1 MAQQSPCAD
10 DRSMEGGDDA
20 PSSPA
25 AREAQAARDARL
37 RNLDASPS
45 APQWPE
51 LPGRFSEKIAEQL
64 ALLRGE
70 LPLTPQSK
78 VKKKS
83 LKDAATQVRG
93 QAAKVGLM
101 LARVATAEE
110 ANGVL
115 GGLADSV
122 DVYIS
127 WALGMMAG
135 VGPTTRTQIRTLSE
149 AMITAVEKLNV
160 AALSGGGDSPP
171 TSDLK
176 PLIGRL
182 WARCDEIDDMK
193 VDELTLIGR
202 KITELLALIKD
213 ARSELVDAIE
223 NPPTSEPETEPEP
236 EPEPQPA
243 GSSPAAH
250 EDEEQDDCEFSD
262 DDDIGEDEELSA
274 EERLVL
280 PRADAVVERV
290 LEFSKCVLRC
300 LLLLQGDRHE
310 RDAMMLLSGATDLPN
325 WNKDSPSLEP
335 LLVLMQSFSTSVD
348 EIVCGAVYSPQDR
361 ASVAKHA
368 SALRESVQSCTKLVS
383 EAMSAAARDGAKCA
397 AGVNSMQEA
406 GSEVEE
412 TAKELAV
419 FLEFVG
425 S

>member
-1 MAQQSPCAD
+1 
-10 DRSMEGGDDA
+10 MEGGDAA

-37 RNLDASPS
+37 RELGASPS

-223 NPPTSEPETEPEP
+223 TPPTSEPETEPEP

-290 LEFSKCVLRC
+290 LEFSKCVLKC

-361 ASVAKHA
+361 DSVAKHA

-397 AGVNSMQEA
+397 AGVKSMQEA

>member
-1 MAQQSPCAD
+1 MD
-10 DRSMEGGDDA
+10 EGDAA

-37 RNLDASPS
+37 RDLEAAPS

-70 LPLTPQSK
+70 LPMTPQKK

-122 DVYIS
+122 DVYVS

-149 AMITAVEKLNV
+149 AMVVAAEKLIV
-160 AALSGGGDSPP
+160 AALSGAGNSPP

-213 ARSELVDAIE
+213 ARLELVDAIE
-223 NPPTSEPETEPEP
+223 NPPTSAPEPEPQGRP

-243 GSSPAAH
+243 GSSTASH
-250 EDEEQDDCEFSD
+250 EDEEQDDYGFSD

-310 RDAMMLLSGATDLPN
+310 RDGMMLLSGATDLPN
-325 WNKDSPSLEP
+325 WNKDSTSLEP

-361 ASVAKHA
+361 ESVAKHA

-397 AGVNSMQEA
+397 AGVQAMQEA

>member
-1 MAQQSPCAD
+1 
-10 DRSMEGGDDA
+10 MEGGDAA

-37 RNLDASPS
+37 RELGASPS

-135 VGPTTRTQIRTLSE
+135 VGPTTRTQIRALSE

-223 NPPTSEPETEPEP
+223 TPPTSEPETEPEP

-290 LEFSKCVLRC
+290 LEFSKCVLKC

-361 ASVAKHA
+361 DSVAKHA

-397 AGVNSMQEA
+397 AGVKSMQEA